1 MMEHGVRVRV
11 RAGDSM
17 LTQVTSYPFISYRY
31 TPLAPDEM
39 LRRANEKPDVLLVD
53 DNLCVHT
60 DARFG

>member
-1 MMEHGVRVRV
+1 
-11 RAGDSM
+11 M